1 MSLKEYRLKKIKGD
15 ASFRQ
20 FYRKSFY
27 KKNSIIVYADKEKE
41 KNLLVYDCINKI
53 LNKNNIKAPKL
64 INENYELNYI
74 EIEDLGEKTMFNF
87 LKNNSKDLKYFKQAI
102 DLLSKI
108 QKIKDRKIKNFKGK
122 TYNVP
127 EYNKKTLFEEA
138 ELFCKWYVPSNLNKN
153 KKDLFNKKIKG
164 EIKKLI
170 SKLKLKNNTFVHRD
184 FHVSNIILNKDKTS
198 IIDSQDALIGN
209 QAYDLAS
216 IIDDVRFKTS
226 IKTKNKIFDYFL
238 KKNKKINFLYLKND
252 FEILSVLR
260 NLKIIGIFTRLAVR
274 DKKYNYLKMIP
285 YTWKLI
291 ELRVKQNINLKMLNK
306 LLSDYFPKQIK

>member
-53 LNKNNIKAPKL
+53 LNRNNVKAPKL

-108 QKIKDRKIKNFKGK
+108 QKIKDKKIKNFKGK

-138 ELFCKWYVPSNLNKN
+138 ELFCKWYVPSNLKKN

-170 SKLKLKNNTFVHRD
+170 NKLKLKNNTFVHRD
-184 FHVSNIILNKDKTS
+184 FHVSNIILNKDETS

-226 IKTKNKIFDYFL
+226 TKTKNKIFDYFL

>member
-53 LNKNNIKAPKL
+53 LNRNNVKAPKL

-170 SKLKLKNNTFVHRD
+170 SKLKLKNNTLVHRD

>member
-53 LNKNNIKAPKL
+53 LNRNNVKAPKL

-87 LKNNSKDLKYFKQAI
+87 LKNNSKDLKYFRQAI

-108 QKIKDRKIKNFKGK
+108 QQIKDRKIKNFKGK

-138 ELFCKWYVPSNLNKN
+138 ELFCKWYVPSNLNRN

>member
-53 LNKNNIKAPKL
+53 LNKNNVKAPKL

-87 LKNNSKDLKYFKQAI
+87 LKNNSKDLKYFRQAI
-102 DLLSKI
+102 DLLLKI

-122 TYNVP
+122 TYNIS

-170 SKLKLKNNTFVHRD
+170 SKLKLKNDTFVHRD
-184 FHVSNIILNKDKTS
+184 FHVSNIILNKDRTS
-198 IIDSQDALIGN
+198 LIDSQDALIGN

-226 IKTKNKIFDYFL
+226 ITTKNKIFDYFL
-238 KKNKKINFLYLKND
+238 KKNKKINFFYLKND

-285 YTWKLI
+285 YAWKLI
-291 ELRVKQNINLKMLNK
+291 ELRVKQNIHLKMLNK
-306 LLSDYFPKQIK
+306 LLSDNFPKQIK

>member
-1 MSLKEYRLKKIKGD
+1 MFFKEYRLKKIKGD
-15 ASFRQ
+15 ASFRK
-20 FYRKSFY
+20 FYRKSFN

-41 KNLLVYDCINKI
+41 KNLLVYDSINKI

-87 LKNNSKDLKYFKQAI
+87 LKNNPKNLKYFKQAI

-108 QKIKDRKIKNFKGK
+108 QRIKDKKIKNFKGK
-122 TYNVP
+122 IYKVP
-127 EYNKKTLFEEA
+127 EYSKKILFEES
-138 ELFCKWYVPSNLNKN
+138 ELFCKWYVPSNLTKN
-153 KKDLFNKKIKG
+153 KKGLFNKKIKN

-170 SKLKLKNNTFVHRD
+170 NKLKLKNNTFVHRD
-184 FHVSNIILNKDKTS
+184 FHISNIILNKNKTS
-198 IIDSQDALIGN
+198 IIDNQDALIGN
-209 QAYDLAS
+209 KAYDLAS

-238 KKNKKINFLYLKND
+238 KKNKKINILYLKND

>member
-1 MSLKEYRLKKIKGD
+1 MSLKEYRLKRIKGD

-53 LNKNNIKAPKL
+53 LNRNNVKAPKL

-122 TYNVP
+122 TYTVP
-127 EYNKKTLFEEA
+127 QYDKKTLFEEA
-138 ELFCKWYVPSNLNKN
+138 ELFCKWYVPSNLNKK

-184 FHVSNIILNKDKTS
+184 FHVSNIILNNDKTS

>member
-20 FYRKSFY
+20 FYRKSFC

-87 LKNNSKDLKYFKQAI
+87 LKNNPKNLKYFKQAI

-127 EYNKKTLFEEA
+127 EYNKKTLFEES
-138 ELFCKWYVPSNLNKN
+138 ELFCKWYVPSNLKKN

-238 KKNKKINFLYLKND
+238 KKNKKINILYLKND

>member
-53 LNKNNIKAPKL
+53 LNRNNVKAPKL

-108 QKIKDRKIKNFKGK
+108 QKIKDKKIKNFKGK

-127 EYNKKTLFEEA
+127 EYNKKTLFEES

-291 ELRVKQNINLKMLNK
+291 ELRAKQNINLKMLNK

>member
-53 LNKNNIKAPKL
+53 LNKNNVKAPKL

-122 TYNVP
+122 TYNMP

>member
-1 MSLKEYRLKKIKGD
+1 MSLKEYKLKKIKGD

-27 KKNSIIVYADKEKE
+27 KKNSIIVYADEEKE

-53 LNKNNIKAPKL
+53 LNRNNVKAPKL

-138 ELFCKWYVPSNLNKN
+138 ELFCKWYVPLNLNKN

-226 IKTKNKIFDYFL
+226 TKTKNKIFDYFL

>member
-1 MSLKEYRLKKIKGD
+1 MFLKEYRLKKIKGD

-53 LNKNNIKAPKL
+53 LNKNNVKAPKL

-153 KKDLFNKKIKG
+153 KKNLFNKKIKD
-164 EIKKLI
+164 ELKKLI

>member
-27 KKNSIIVYADKEKE
+27 KKNSIIIYADKEKE

-53 LNKNNIKAPKL
+53 LNRNNVKAPKL

-274 DKKYNYLKMIP
+274 DKKFNYLKMIP

-291 ELRVKQNINLKMLNK
+291 ELRVKQNSNLKILNK

>member
-20 FYRKSFY
+20 FYRKSFC

-87 LKNNSKDLKYFKQAI
+87 LKNNPKNLKYFKQAI

-108 QKIKDRKIKNFKGK
+108 QKIKDRKTKNFNGK
-122 TYNVP
+122 IYKVP
-127 EYNKKTLFEEA
+127 EYNKKILFEES
-138 ELFCKWYVPSNLNKN
+138 ELFCKWYVPSNLTKN
-153 KKDLFNKKIKG
+153 KKGLFNKKIKN

-170 SKLKLKNNTFVHRD
+170 NKLKLKNNTFVHRD
-184 FHVSNIILNKDKTS
+184 FHISNIILNKNKIS
-198 IIDSQDALIGN
+198 IIDNQDALIGN
-209 QAYDLAS
+209 KAYDLVS
-216 IIDDVRFKTS
+216 IIDDVRLKTS

-238 KKNKKINFLYLKND
+238 KKNKKINILYLKND

>member
-53 LNKNNIKAPKL
+53 LNRNNVKAPKL

-87 LKNNSKDLKYFKQAI
+87 LKNNSKDLKYFRQAI

-138 ELFCKWYVPSNLNKN
+138 ELFCKWYVPSNLKKN

>member
-27 KKNSIIVYADKEKE
+27 KKNSIIVYADEEKE

-53 LNKNNIKAPKL
+53 LNRNNVKAPKL

-138 ELFCKWYVPSNLNKN
+138 ELFCKWYVPSNLKKN

>member
-20 FYRKSFY
+20 FYRKSFR

-53 LNKNNIKAPKL
+53 LNKNKIKAPKL

-87 LKNNSKDLKYFKQAI
+87 LKNNPKNLRYFKQAI
-102 DLLSKI
+102 DLLLKI
-108 QKIKDRKIKNFKGK
+108 QKIKDRKIKNFNGK
-122 TYNVP
+122 IYKVP
-127 EYNKKTLFEEA
+127 EYSKKILFEES
-138 ELFCKWYVPSNLNKN
+138 ELFCKWYVPSILNKN
-153 KKDLFNKKIKG
+153 KRKVFNKKLKI

-170 SKLKLKNNTFVHRD
+170 TKLKLINNTFVHRD
-184 FHVSNIILNKDKTS
+184 FHVSNIMLNKNKIS

-216 IIDDVRFKTS
+216 IIDDVRYKTPV
-226 IKTKNKIFDYFL
+226 KTKNKIFDYFL
-238 KKNKKINFLYLKND
+238 KKNKKINFLHLKND

-274 DKKYNYLKMIP
+274 DKKLNYLKMIP

-291 ELRVKQNINLKMLNK
+291 ELRVKQNSNLKILNK

>member
-53 LNKNNIKAPKL
+53 LNKNNVKAPKL

-87 LKNNSKDLKYFKQAI
+87 LKNNSKDLKYFRQAI
-102 DLLSKI
+102 DLLLKI

-122 TYNVP
+122 TYNIS

-170 SKLKLKNNTFVHRD
+170 SKLKLKNDTFVHRD
-184 FHVSNIILNKDKTS
+184 FHVSNIILNKDRTS
-198 IIDSQDALIGN
+198 LIDSQDALIGN

-291 ELRVKQNINLKMLNK
+291 ELRVKQNIHLKMLNK
-306 LLSDYFPKQIK
+306 LLSDNFPKQIK

>member
-1 MSLKEYRLKKIKGD
+1 MFFKKYRLKKIKGD
-15 ASFRQ
+15 ASFRK
-20 FYRKSFY
+20 FYRKSFN

-41 KNLLVYDCINKI
+41 KNLLVYDSINKI

-64 INENYELNYI
+64 IDENYELNYI

-87 LKNNSKDLKYFKQAI
+87 LKNNPKNLKYFKQAI

-108 QKIKDRKIKNFKGK
+108 QKIKDRKIKNFNGK
-122 TYNVP
+122 IYKVP
-127 EYNKKTLFEEA
+127 EYSKKILFEES
-138 ELFCKWYVPSNLNKN
+138 ELFCKWYVQSILNKN
-153 KKDLFNKKIKG
+153 KREVFNKKLKI

-170 SKLKLKNNTFVHRD
+170 TKLKLKNNTFVHRD
-184 FHVSNIILNKDKTS
+184 FHVSNIMLNRKKTS
-198 IIDSQDALIGN
+198 IIDNQDALIGN

-216 IIDDVRFKTS
+216 IIDDVRYKTPV
-226 IKTKNKIFDYFL
+226 KTKNKIFDYFL
-238 KKNKKINFLYLKND
+238 KKNKKINFLHLKND

-274 DKKYNYLKMIP
+274 DKKLNYLKMIP

-291 ELRVKQNINLKMLNK
+291 ELRVKQNSNLKTLKK

>member
-41 KNLLVYDCINKI
+41 KNLLAYDCINKI
-53 LNKNNIKAPKL
+53 LNRNNVKAPKL

-122 TYNVP
+122 TYNLP
-127 EYNKKTLFEEA
+127 EYNKKTLFEET

>member
-53 LNKNNIKAPKL
+53 LNRNNVKAPKL

>member
-1 MSLKEYRLKKIKGD
+1 MSLNSYRLKKIKGD
-15 ASFRQ
+15 ASFRK
-20 FYRKSFY
+20 FYRKSFN
-27 KKNSIIVYADKEKE
+27 KKNSIIVYSDKEKE

-53 LNKNNIKAPKL
+53 LVKNNIKAPKL

-74 EIEDLGEKTMFNF
+74 EIEDLGVKTMFNF

-102 DLLSKI
+102 DLLLKI
-108 QKIKDRKIKNFKGK
+108 QRIRDKKIKNFKGK
-122 TYNVP
+122 IYKVP
-127 EYNKKTLFEEA
+127 EYSKKILFEES
-138 ELFCKWYVPSNLNKN
+138 ELFCKWYAPSI
-153 KKDLFNKKIKG
+153 FNKKKKEVFNKKLKI

-170 SKLKLKNNTFVHRD
+170 NKLKLKNNTFVHRD
-184 FHVSNIILNKDKTS
+184 FHVSNIMLNKNKTS
-198 IIDSQDALIGN
+198 IIDNQDALIGN

-216 IIDDVRFKTS
+216 IIDDVRYKTPV
-226 IKTKNKIFDYFL
+226 KTKNKIFDYFL
-238 KKNKKINFLYLKND
+238 KKNKKINFLHLKND

-274 DKKYNYLKMIP
+274 DKKLNYLKMIP

-291 ELRVKQNINLKMLNK
+291 GLRVKQNSNLKILNK

>member
-1 MSLKEYRLKKIKGD
+1 MSLKEYKLKKIKGD

-27 KKNSIIVYADKEKE
+27 KKNSIIVYADEEKE

-53 LNKNNIKAPKL
+53 LNRNNVKAPKL

-127 EYNKKTLFEEA
+127 EYNKKTLFEES
-138 ELFCKWYVPSNLNKN
+138 ELFCKWYVPSNLKKN

>member
-27 KKNSIIVYADKEKE
+27 KKNSIIVYADEEKE

-53 LNKNNIKAPKL
+53 LNRNNVKAPKL

>member
-53 LNKNNIKAPKL
+53 LNRNNVKAPKL

-138 ELFCKWYVPSNLNKN
+138 ELFCKWYVPSNLKKN

-291 ELRVKQNINLKMLNK
+291 ELRVKQNINLKMLSK
-306 LLSDYFPKQIK
+306 LLSDYFPKRIK

>member
-53 LNKNNIKAPKL
+53 LNRNNVKAPKL

-108 QKIKDRKIKNFKGK
+108 QKIKDKKIKNFKGK

-138 ELFCKWYVPSNLNKN
+138 ELFCKWYVPSNLKKN

-170 SKLKLKNNTFVHRD
+170 NKLKLKNNTFVHRD

-291 ELRVKQNINLKMLNK
+291 ELRVKQNINLKMLKK

>member
-27 KKNSIIVYADKEKE
+27 KKNSIIVYADNEKE

-53 LNKNNIKAPKL
+53 LNKNNVKAPKL

-138 ELFCKWYVPSNLNKN
+138 ELFCKWYVPSNLKKN

>member
-27 KKNSIIVYADKEKE
+27 KKNSIIVYSDKEKE

-53 LNKNNIKAPKL
+53 LNRNNVKAPKL

-127 EYNKKTLFEEA
+127 EYNKKTLFKEA
-138 ELFCKWYVPSNLNKN
+138 ELFCKWYVPSNLKKN

>member
-1 MSLKEYRLKKIKGD
+1 MSLKEYKLKKIKGD

-27 KKNSIIVYADKEKE
+27 KKNSIIVYADEEKE

-53 LNKNNIKAPKL
+53 LNRNNVKAPKL

-138 ELFCKWYVPSNLNKN
+138 ELFCKWYVPSNLKKN

>member
-53 LNKNNIKAPKL
+53 LNRNNVKAPKL

-122 TYNVP
+122 TYNIS

-291 ELRVKQNINLKMLNK
+291 ELRVKQNIHLKMLNK
-306 LLSDYFPKQIK
+306 LLSDNFPKQIK